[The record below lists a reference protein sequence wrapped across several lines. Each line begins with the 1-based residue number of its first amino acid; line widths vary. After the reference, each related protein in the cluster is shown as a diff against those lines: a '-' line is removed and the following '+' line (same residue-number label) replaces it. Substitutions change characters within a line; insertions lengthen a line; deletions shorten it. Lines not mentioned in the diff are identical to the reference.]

1 MAIWERKK
9 FCPRC
14 NREVD
19 ILQSKCPY
27 CGSGILSYAKDYDSS
42 TTTISGETFVISSA
56 TAVTPSFTKIA
67 KKYDNNI
74 DEAISENSFID
85 VAIPLRDRVEPKNLE
100 YYIDIEYLER
110 LPDGRLILTELGK
123 QAYYKNKEFRDEV
136 EKNLNNVDI

>member
-9 FCPRC
+9 ICPKC

-19 ILQSKCPY
+19 ILQSECPY

-42 TTTISGETFVISSA
+42 TTTISGMEFTISSA

-67 KKYDNNI
+67 KKYDNKI
-74 DEAISENSFID
+74 DERISENSFID
-85 VAIPLRDRVEPKNLE
+85 VAIPFRDRVEPKDLK

-136 EKNLNNVDI
+136 EENLDRIDI